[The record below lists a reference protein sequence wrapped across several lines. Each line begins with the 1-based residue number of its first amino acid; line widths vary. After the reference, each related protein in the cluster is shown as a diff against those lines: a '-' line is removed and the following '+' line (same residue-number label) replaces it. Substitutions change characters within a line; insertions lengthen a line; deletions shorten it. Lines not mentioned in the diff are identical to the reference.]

1 FYLDNWQSSVDSV
14 HPNIDEERIEAR
26 RRANVND
33 PIAQQFAMLPH
44 RRPRGVNE
52 NYARELM
59 ELHTLGVDGGYTQTD
74 VTELAR
80 VLTGWSIARPR
91 GDGVEAGAFRGFH
104 PGREMTAQP
113 GEFLFREALH
123 DVGEKR
129 VLGQVF
135 AAGGGMEEGERA
147 I

>member
-52 NYARELM
+52 NYGRELM
-59 ELHTLGVDGGYTQTD
+59 ELHTLGVNGGYTQAD
-74 VTELAR
+74 VTQVAK
-80 VLTGWSIARPR
+80 VFTGWTIDQP
-91 GDGVEAGAFRGFH
+91 FRGGTFQFDERRQE
-104 PGREMTAQP
+104 PGSKT
-113 GEFLFREALH
+113 
-123 DVGEKR
+123 
-129 VLGQVF
+129 VLGKTIKED
-135 AAGGGMEEGERA
+135 GMKEGLEVLHMLA
-147 I
+147 TSPATAHFISNKLA